1 MPGRPQLLL
10 VVLVLAGTAPAIAAD
25 AEWQFRVL
33 LDGKEIG
40 THTFTVV
47 QEGNTRS
54 VQSRAEFDVRF
65 LFFTAYSYEHTNVE
79 QWTGNCLGSIDARTV
94 TNSKKQTVVGEQT
107 ADGFVVRNDDGSETL
122 PACVMTFAYWNPAFL
137 RQSQLLNP
145 QTGEFLSVDIER
157 LPEDSLTVRGVR
169 RDAEAYKVTAKD
181 TEVSVWYSRD
191 QEWLALEST
200 ARGGRIIRYELI

>member
-1 MPGRPQLLL
+1 MRSWPQIVFVFLA
-10 VVLVLAGTAPAIAAD
+10 LAGVVPAIAAD

-47 QEGNTRS
+47 QEGTTRS

-65 LFFTAYSYEHTNVE
+65 LFFTAYSYEHTNAE
-79 QWTGNCLGSIDARTV
+79 QWTGNCLASIDARTV
-94 TNSKKQTVVGEQT
+94 TNSKRQEVEGKQT
-107 ADGFVVRNDDGSETL
+107 ASGFVVRNADGSETL
-122 PACVMTFAYWNPAFL
+122 PDCVMTFAYWNPAFL
-137 RQSQLLNP
+137 SQSQLLNP
-145 QTGEFLSVDIER
+145 QTGEFLSVDVAR
-157 LPEDSLTVRGVR
+157 LPADSLTVRGVR
-169 RDAEAYKVTAKD
+169 QEAEAYKVTAKD